1 MPDRESVTTSQQSLV
16 DPGSPS
22 AEPFRAL
29 RLALDLRSSTET
41 AKTIV
46 FTSAE
51 PAEGKSTIAAN
62 YALVSCRSYNQVL
75 LIDADLR
82 RPQLHT
88 FFGLTRA
95 PGLVETLAIGVGS
108 TAHANRLGNLA
119 ILTAGRHVPNL
130 GDLPASQRMAFLLQY
145 AAASYGLVIVD
156 SPPVLSAPDAVG
168 LCVHPGVE
176 VVLVVA
182 RTTKRRV
189 VTKALRVLRLVD
201 AKIAGVVVNRE
212 GQLASY
218 GYGYGYG

>member
-1 MPDRESVTTSQQSLV
+1 MPSRESATTSQQNLV

-29 RLALDLRSSTET
+29 RLALDLRSSTHT

-82 RPQLHT
+82 RPQQHT
-88 FFGLTRA
+88 FFGIPRA

-108 TAHANRLGNLA
+108 TAHVNRLGNLA
-119 ILTAGRHVPNL
+119 ILTSGRAVPHS
-130 GDLPASQRMAFLLQY
+130 GDLPASQRMGSLLEY
-145 AAASYGLVIVD
+145 AAASYGLVILD
-156 SPPVLSAPDAVG
+156 SPPLLSAPDAAG
-168 LCVHPGVE
+168 LSVHPGVE

-182 RTTKRRV
+182 RTTKRRA
-189 VTKALRVLRLVD
+189 VTKALRELRVVD
-201 AKIAGVVVNRE
+201 AKVAGVVVNRE
-212 GQLASY
+212 GQLAAY
-218 GYGYGYG
+218 GYGQ